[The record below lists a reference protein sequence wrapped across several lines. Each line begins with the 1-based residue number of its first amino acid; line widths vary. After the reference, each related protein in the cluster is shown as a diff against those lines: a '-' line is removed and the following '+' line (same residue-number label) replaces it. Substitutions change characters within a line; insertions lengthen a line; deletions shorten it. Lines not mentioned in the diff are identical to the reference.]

1 LEKDKK
7 RVCGNPRH
15 HQESANRYGQHQE
28 RAEMMIV
35 TLTAQRA
42 SFFHAEKAY
51 PASSETV
58 KLRTPTARKRM
69 QTAVTIATAACCSP
83 STQ

>member
-1 LEKDKK
+1 
-7 RVCGNPRH
+7 
-15 HQESANRYGQHQE
+15 
-28 RAEMMIV
+28 MMIV

-69 QTAVTIATAACCSP
+69 QTAVTIATAAACCSP